1 MARHLPAEL
10 KTNKE
15 RCWATACSPEAP
27 PRDSVSI
34 EERILWRHVNA
45 RHCTRCILEESKTIR
60 FGFSQLCINTT
71 KRHEYVFYFFKR
83 YFQVGS
89 LLQSSRAAAL
99 GNSAFFKTC
108 NNSISEENSVH
119 TLPYDTGV
127 RYVLQTI
134 DYVLSIIIPIVR
146 LWRIFVYQGVIEYIF
161 YEFSLRSTSFFNE
174 SIHTAIQF
182 CMAIFHLVFYS

>member
-1 MARHLPAEL
+1 MARRLPAEL
-10 KTNKE
+10 KTNDE

-60 FGFSQLCINTT
+60 FGFSQLCINDT
-71 KRHEYVFYFFKR
+71 KRHEYVVYIFKR

-108 NNSISEENSVH
+108 KKFSKHTSEWHKWSMYSICITNNTWLYFKYCFSNSAP
-119 TLPYDTGV
+119 LCIKG
-127 RYVLQTI
+127 
-134 DYVLSIIIPIVR
+134 S
-146 LWRIFVYQGVIEYIF
+146 
-161 YEFSLRSTSFFNE
+161 
-174 SIHTAIQF
+174 
-182 CMAIFHLVFYS
+182 